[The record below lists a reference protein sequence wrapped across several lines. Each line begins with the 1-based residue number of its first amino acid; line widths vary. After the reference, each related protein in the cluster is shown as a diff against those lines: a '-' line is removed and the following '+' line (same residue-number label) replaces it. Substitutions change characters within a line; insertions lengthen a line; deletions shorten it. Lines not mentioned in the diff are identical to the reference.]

1 MGYLSA
7 QWQYELKHDSSTWGD
22 CDRRLS
28 EWLEGLPDHSE
39 GEVAMNLWNGNVQ
52 WKYNKKLMLQ
62 VREEWGYYGG
72 EWISKT
78 TRKLRVVYQR
88 TGTS

>member
-1 MGYLSA
+1 MGVLSA
-7 QWQYELKHDSSTWGD
+7 QWQYEFAADLWKD

-62 VREEWGYYGG
+62 VREEWDYYGG
-72 EWISKT
+72 KWITKT
-78 TRKLRVVYQR
+78 TRKLRCVYQR
-88 TGTS
+88 VGIS